1 MPVEPTENI
10 TTARQAPEEKPL
22 PIRPL
27 AEVQE
32 EARKVH
38 HSLRLGIKEGG
49 WASLMVGFGESYLTA
64 FGEFLKAT
72 ALQLGLL
79 TTLPQ
84 LLASLVQLSAFK
96 LTILLATRK
105 RIVLINAALQAAI
118 WLVIIGVTYFTESV
132 NALIIL
138 TAFYFIFATLGA
150 PAWTSW
156 MGDLVSENRRG
167 RYFGQRN
174 RIVGLFSFISITSA
188 GLILDRLS
196 QINTFLGFSVL
207 FGAAFVSRV
216 VSTVIITRQYEPRV
230 ELQEPEPYSFARFL
244 RKLNRDPYGFF
255 SLYITLMM
263 FAVYL
268 AAPLFVLY
276 WLRIL
281 NFNYFQ
287 FTILI
292 SMSSV
297 TSFITM
303 TTWGRNA
310 DHFGNKTVLWGSSYL
325 VAMVPF
331 FWFALKYLPHE
342 WAFLLG
348 VVIQGITGVS
358 WAGFGLSS
366 ANFIY
371 DMVDQPYRIRFMSY
385 HTAVK
390 GIAIFLGGVLGS
402 WLAEFE
408 VNWKIVP
415 SGVYGVILL
424 SGIARLIVAGV
435 FVEKI
440 REVRVVPHRPHFI
453 RFTTIM
459 PVQGFYLESMIGL
472 NRTVRRFKQRMR
484 RMWRVMERQERA
496 LNAVPPAP
504 PATPESERKND

>member
-1 MPVEPTENI
+1 MPGN
-10 TTARQAPEEKPL
+10 
-22 PIRPL
+22 PISLEGELALRPL
-27 AEVQE
+27 EEVQI
-32 EARKVH
+32 EAKKVQY
-38 HSLRLGIKEGG
+38 SLELGIKEGS
-49 WASLMVGFGESYLTA
+49 WSSLMVGFGESYLTA

-84 LLASLVQLSAFK
+84 LLASLIQLSAFK

-105 RIVLINAALQAAI
+105 RIVVINAALQALV
-118 WLVIIGVTYFTESV
+118 WLVIILATYTTGSV

-138 TAFYFIFATLGA
+138 AGFYYLFSAMGA

-156 MGDLVSENRRG
+156 MGDLVPENRRG
-167 RYFGQRN
+167 RYFGKRN
-174 RIVGLFSFISITSA
+174 RMVGFFSFLSIAGA

-196 QINTFLGFSVL
+196 HFNTFLGFATI
-207 FGAAFVSRV
+207 FGAAFVTRT
-216 VSTVIITRQYEPRV
+216 VSTILLTRQYEPKV

-244 RKLNRDPYGFF
+244 RKLNKDPYGFF
-255 SLYITLMM
+255 SFYITLMM

-268 AAPLFVLY
+268 AAPLFILY

-292 SMSSV
+292 SMSSI
-297 TSFITM
+297 TSFVTM

-325 VAMVPF
+325 VALIPF
-331 FWFALKYLPHE
+331 LWVVLKYLPPG
-342 WAFLLG
+342 WAFPLG
-348 VVIQGITGVS
+348 VAIQGITGVS
-358 WAGFGLSS
+358 WAGFNLSS
-366 ANFIY
+366 GNFIY

-385 HTAVK
+385 HTALK

-402 WLAEFE
+402 WLAEIDFS
-408 VNWKIVP
+408 WQYIP
-415 SGVYGVILL
+415 TGVYGVILL
-424 SGIARLIVAGV
+424 SGIARLVVAGV

-453 RFTTIM
+453 RFTTVM
-459 PVQGFYLESMIGL
+459 PVQGIYMESMLGL
-472 NRTVRRFKQRMR
+472 NRTVRRFKNRMQRM
-484 RMWRVMERQERA
+484 WQVMERQELDEQNRD
-496 LNAVPPAP
+496 
-504 PATPESERKND
+504 SS